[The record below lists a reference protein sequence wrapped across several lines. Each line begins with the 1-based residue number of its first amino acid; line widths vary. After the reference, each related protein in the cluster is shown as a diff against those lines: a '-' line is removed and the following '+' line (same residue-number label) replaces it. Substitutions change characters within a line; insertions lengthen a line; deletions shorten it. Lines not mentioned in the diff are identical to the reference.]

1 MTTSKDID
9 PISHPGIAGL
19 DSALGAQNPL
29 SEREM
34 EVAQLLATG
43 ASNAEIARK
52 LIISPH
58 TVKVHLRNVFEK
70 LQVSSRTEASMVL
83 VQRGW
88 LLVPGVEVP
97 AVEIAAER
105 AAPLPPPD
113 PEPLADLPATLY
125 PWQRFYL
132 MGALL
137 LCLLGLVAPH
147 LRASNRNS
155 PGLLS
160 DAGRSVLVKPL
171 FQDEPRWEVQT
182 PLGKARSRLA
192 VATVDDSL
200 YAIGGEA
207 AGGRAVTNVDV
218 YDLQV
223 NQWHAVRPL
232 PQPLAN
238 LAATAL
244 HGRIYVAGGSHNDDQ
259 GQTST
264 TVTMTVSNG
273 VSNGFWVYDPEQD
286 QWQSLGQLPAPLA
299 GASLVADSEA
309 LYLIGGWDGQ
319 MMRDE
324 IWRLVPPTA
333 EETVSDSTLAWEVVN
348 RMETARAFFGT
359 AMVQNEI
366 YVIGGYD
373 GRRELALANV
383 YVTTTNE
390 WRTLPPLS
398 TPRGGLSVVYDGLA
412 IFALGG
418 GWTHP
423 IDTLD
428 RFDPVAN
435 LWSNFASPLPGEWR
449 HLAAASYND
458 RIHLFGGWGGDYLN
472 NHLVYQSS
480 FRSLLPVITND

>member
-1 MTTSKDID
+1 MTTSKNID
-9 PISHPGIAGL
+9 PISHPGISDL
-19 DSALGAQNPL
+19 DAALGAQNPL

-88 LLVPGVEVP
+88 LLVPGVEVLP
-97 AVEIAAER
+97 IEIVA
-105 AAPLPPPD
+105 PPPSD
-113 PEPLADLPATLY
+113 PEPLLDLPATFY

-132 MGALL
+132 IGALL
-137 LCLLGLVAPH
+137 LCLLGLLSPH
-147 LRASNRNS
+147 LRVSNRNS

-160 DAGRSVLVKPL
+160 DAGRSTLVKPL
-171 FQDEPRWEVQT
+171 FQEEPRWEVQT
-182 PLGKARSRLA
+182 PLAKARSRLA
-192 VATVDDSL
+192 VAVVDDRL

-207 AGGRAVTNVDV
+207 ADGRAVANVDV
-218 YDLQV
+218 YDLRV
-223 NQWHAVRPL
+223 NQWRAVSPL
-232 PQPLAN
+232 PQALAN
-238 LAATAL
+238 LAATAWQ
-244 HGRIYVAGGSHNDDQ
+244 GRIYLVGGSHNSDQ
-259 GQTST
+259 NRASTVVTTS
-264 TVTMTVSNG
+264 VSNG
-273 VSNGFWVYDPEQD
+273 VSNGFWAYDPAQD
-286 QWQSLGQLPAPLA
+286 QWQSLGQLPVPLA
-299 GASLVADSEA
+299 GAGLVADSEA

-319 MMRDE
+319 TMRNE
-324 IWRLVPPTA
+324 IWRLVPPAA
-333 EETVSDSTLAWEVVN
+333 EETAPDPARTLAWEVVN
-348 RMETARAFFGT
+348 RMETARAFLGT

-373 GRRELALANV
+373 GRRELDLADV
-383 YVTTTNE
+383 YATTTNE
-390 WRTLPPLS
+390 WRALPPLS

-423 IDTLD
+423 LDTLE

-449 HLAAASYND
+449 HLAAVSYDN

>member
-1 MTTSKDID
+1 MTTSKNID
-9 PISHPGIAGL
+9 PISHPSLSSL
-19 DSALGAQNPL
+19 DSTLGAQNPL

-34 EVAQLLATG
+34 EVAELLATG

-52 LIISPH
+52 LVISPH

-70 LQVSSRTEASMVL
+70 LQVNSRTEASMVL

-97 AVEIAAER
+97 PIEV
-105 AAPLPPPD
+105 AAPPPPPD
-113 PEPLADLPATLY
+113 PEPLTDLPATLY
-125 PWQRFYL
+125 PWQRVYL
-132 MGALL
+132 IGALL
-137 LCLLGLVAPH
+137 LCLFGLLAPR

-192 VATVDDSL
+192 VAAVDNGL

-207 AGGRAVTNVDV
+207 ADGLAVANVDI
-218 YDLQV
+218 YDLSV
-223 NQWHAVRPL
+223 NQWHAASPL
-232 PQPLAN
+232 PEALAN

-244 HGRIYVAGGSHNDDQ
+244 QGRIYVAGGSYNGDQ
-259 GQTST
+259 SRTST
-264 TVTMTVSNG
+264 TLTNTVSNG
-273 VSNGFWVYDPEQD
+273 VSDGFWVYDPAQD
-286 QWQSLGQLPAPLA
+286 QWQRLGQLPTPLA

-309 LYLIGGWDGQ
+309 LYLLGGWDGQ

-324 IWRLVPPTA
+324 IWRLVPPAREEPAPETA
-333 EETVSDSTLAWEVVN
+333 PVLAWEMVS
-348 RMETARAFFGT
+348 RMETARAFLG
-359 AMVQNEI
+359 AVMVQNEI

-373 GRRELALANV
+373 GRRELDLADV
-383 YVTTTNE
+383 YATTTNE
-390 WRTLPPLS
+390 WRRLPPLS

-423 IDTLD
+423 LDTLE
-428 RFDPVAN
+428 RFDPIAN

-449 HLAAASYND
+449 HLAAISYND

-480 FRSLLPVITND
+480 FRSLLPVISND